1 MPPSRNSDDE
11 PIPRHMSYTKFELR
25 EFARN
30 STKNSDLLRCG
41 TGRFGKTVA
50 LTASGRAKNV
60 THCSRRY
67 ECAVCAETGMR
78 QRQAELAACLAVWRA
93 SGRSVVAM
101 TLTVPHGPADR
112 LSDVWEWL
120 DAGYASL
127 TSGRPARRLR
137 DEFGVVA
144 VDRTTEVAWSDSNG
158 AHPHLHLL
166 LYVDRAPEQ
175 VDVAAM
181 RAAFSDKFL
190 ARARKAGLRRSRTA
204 ACTSAVYAEL
214 VTDASKAAAYV
225 TKAAVRDG
233 KPTGMFALLAEVET
247 HRATCEPGGCKVCR
261 RMYAAWRDY
270 VAVAEGRR
278 RFSKAKNLQKVFRE
292 RGLALPAEVAKAQE
306 DEDVALV
313 AGPGW
318 DAMAAL
324 RATEQLKRAAADAG
338 LRGVRNAM
346 RAHLVSGGV
355 PHAHAVELVNEWVL
369 PPDERRMR
377 TFRPYGLLRAWTTP
391 AAAARVRRR
400 GFVTGGA
407 GSSDAGLR

>member
-1 MPPSRNSDDE
+1 
-11 PIPRHMSYTKFELR
+11 MSSYSKFELR

-41 TGRFGKTVA
+41 TGRFGKTVP

-67 ECAVCAETGMR
+67 ECAVCAESGMR
-78 QRQAELAACLAVWRA
+78 QRQVELAACLAVWRA

-101 TLTVPHGPADR
+101 TLTVPHGPANR

-127 TSGRPARRLR
+127 SSGRPARRLR
-137 DEFGVVA
+137 DDFGVVA

-166 LYVDRAPEQ
+166 LYVDRAPED

-181 RAAFSDKFL
+181 RTAFSDKFL
-190 ARARKAGLRRSRTA
+190 AGARKAGLRRSRKA
-204 ACTSAVYAEL
+204 ASTSAVYAEL

-225 TKAAVRDG
+225 TKASVRDG

-247 HRATCEPGGCKVCR
+247 HRATCEPGGCKACR

-270 VAVAEGRR
+270 VAVADGRR
-278 RFSKAKNLQKVFRE
+278 RFSKPKNLRKVFRE
-292 RGLALPAEVAKAQE
+292 RGLTVPEDSKEGPTDEV
-306 DEDVALV
+306 VALV
-313 AGPGW
+313 AGTAW
-318 DAMAAL
+318 DAMVAL
-324 RATEQLKRAAADAG
+324 NATDELMRGAADAG
-338 LRGVRNAM
+338 LRGVRNAL
-346 RAHLVSGGV
+346 RIQLVNAGV
-355 PHAHAVELVNEWVL
+355 VDSDVVRLVNEWVL
-369 PPDERRMR
+369 PPDDRGTR
-377 TFRPYGLLRAWTTP
+377 TFRPYRLFRARKATRPGRTQCEELRPEGAR
-391 AAAARVRRR
+391 AACP
-400 GFVTGGA
+400 
-407 GSSDAGLR
+407 LRY